1 MVVLWLIR
9 SRRCPP
15 ASTVPAPLT
24 PLGLTRCISSSTL
37 AVIALAL
44 LFFRPFAEFRGH
56 VKRPPL
62 LRPEREQ
69 YLADLFSQTRRLR
82 WELIDSGRFDLAR
95 VDAAGYSGAGER
107 EFGYQCVV

>member
-1 MVVLWLIR
+1 LHFLH
-9 SRRCPP
+9 
-15 ASTVPAPLT
+15 
-24 PLGLTRCISSSTL
+24 
-37 AVIALAL
+37 
-44 LFFRPFAEFRGH
+44 PFAEFRGH

-69 YLADLFSQTRRLR
+69 YLADLFSPKRRLR